1 MNRLVIFLLIVIAP
15 AVVNAQKVKV
25 RTDPGIDFQK
35 FKTYAWSHGVPAA
48 NPLIGQLIIQAIE
61 QALTANGLTKVNADA
76 DPDMNVV
83 VWAALDS
90 SLHISQ
96 PTWGR
101 SVTSATA
108 TGIPLGAQSAQI
120 PEGTL
125 VVAISDARTKNSVW
139 HATASTTLNYSPTGD
154 LSKDAQRADKQIQK
168 VVTKMFKKYPSRAG
182 KK

>member
-1 MNRLVIFLLIVIAP
+1 MNRLVILLIIVIAP
-15 AVVNAQKVKV
+15 AVVNAQKVQV
-25 RTDPGIDFQK
+25 RADPSVDFLK
-35 FKTYAWSHGVPAA
+35 FKTYAWSHGTSSS
-48 NPLIGQLIIQAIE
+48 NPLIGQLIKEAIDH
-61 QALTANGLTKVNADA
+61 ALTANGLTRVEADA

-90 SLHISQ
+90 SLYISY

-101 SVTSATA
+101 SVSSSTS
-108 TGIPLGAQSAQI
+108 TGIPQSPQSAQI
-120 PEGTL
+120 SEGTL

-139 HATASTTLNYSPTGD
+139 HATASTTLNYGPTGD
-154 LSKDAQRADKQIQK
+154 LAKDAKRADKQIQK